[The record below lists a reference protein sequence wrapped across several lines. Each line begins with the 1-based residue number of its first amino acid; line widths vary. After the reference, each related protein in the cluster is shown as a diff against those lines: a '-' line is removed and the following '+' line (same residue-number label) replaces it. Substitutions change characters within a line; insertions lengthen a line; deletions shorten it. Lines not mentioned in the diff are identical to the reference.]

1 MTIDQAY
8 GKALK
13 YLEAANAIWEAQ
25 DKERY
30 CIAEN
35 YHNEGLK
42 IMNRYFSETK
52 VLTQIQD
59 IDSMLP

>member
-1 MTIDQAY
+1 MTTDQAY

-13 YLEAANAIWEAQ
+13 YLEAANVIWEAQ

-42 IMNRYFSETK
+42 IMNQYFSETK

-59 IDSMLP
+59 VDSMLP

>member
-42 IMNRYFSETK
+42 IMNKYFSETK

>member
-42 IMNRYFSETK
+42 IMNQYFSETK

-59 IDSMLP
+59 IDSILP

>member
-1 MTIDQAY
+1 MTTDQAY

-13 YLEAANAIWEAQ
+13 YLDAANAIWESQ

-35 YHNEGLK
+35 YHNEGVK
-42 IMNRYFSETK
+42 IMKQYFSETK
-52 VLTQIQD
+52 VLTGIQD
-59 IDSMLP
+59 VDSMLP

>member
-1 MTIDQAY
+1 MTTDQAY

-13 YLEAANAIWEAQ
+13 YLDAANAIWEAQ

-35 YHNEGLK
+35 YHNGGLK
-42 IMNRYFSETK
+42 IMNQYFSETK

>member
-1 MTIDQAY
+1 MTTDQAY

-13 YLEAANAIWEAQ
+13 YLDAANDIWESE

-35 YHNEGLK
+35 YWNEGMK
-42 IMNRYFSETK
+42 TYDEYFSETK

-59 IDSMLP
+59 VDTMLP

>member
-1 MTIDQAY
+1 MTTDQAY

-13 YLEAANAIWEAQ
+13 YLEAANVIWEAQ

-42 IMNRYFSETK
+42 IMNQYFSETK
-52 VLTQIQD
+52 ILTQIQD

>member
-13 YLEAANAIWEAQ
+13 YLEAANVIWEAQ

-30 CIAEN
+30 CIAET
-35 YHNEGLK
+35 YHNDGLK
-42 IMNRYFSETK
+42 IMNQYFSETK
-52 VLTQIQD
+52 VLTEPQD

>member
-42 IMNRYFSETK
+42 IMNQYFSETK
-52 VLTQIQD
+52 ILTRIQD

>member
-42 IMNRYFSETK
+42 IMNQYFSETK

-59 IDSMLP
+59 IDTMLP

>member
-1 MTIDQAY
+1 MTTDQAY

-13 YLEAANAIWEAQ
+13 YLEAANVIWESQ

-42 IMNRYFSETK
+42 IMNQYFPETK
-52 VLTQIQD
+52 VLTEIQD
-59 IDSMLP
+59 VDNMLP

>member
-1 MTIDQAY
+1 MTTDQAY

-42 IMNRYFSETK
+42 IMNQYFSETK
-52 VLTQIQD
+52 VLTRIQD

>member
-42 IMNRYFSETK
+42 IMNQYFSETK
-52 VLTQIQD
+52 VLTELQD
-59 IDSMLP
+59 VDNLLP

>member
-1 MTIDQAY
+1 MTTDQAY
-8 GKALK
+8 GKTSKYMDAAL
-13 YLEAANAIWEAQ
+13 AIWESQ

-35 YHNEGLK
+35 YWNEGMK
-42 IMNRYFSETK
+42 IYHEYFSETK

>member
-13 YLEAANAIWEAQ
+13 YLEAANAIWESQ

-42 IMNRYFSETK
+42 IMNQYFSETK

-59 IDSMLP
+59 IDLMLP

>member
-1 MTIDQAY
+1 MTTDQAY

-13 YLEAANAIWEAQ
+13 YLEAANTIWESQ

-35 YHNEGLK
+35 YWNEGMK
-42 IMNRYFSETK
+42 IYDEYFSDKKT
-52 VLTQIQD
+52 LTQIQD
-59 IDSMLP
+59 VDSMLP

>member
-1 MTIDQAY
+1 MTTDQAY

-13 YLEAANAIWEAQ
+13 YLEAANVIWEAQ

-35 YHNEGLK
+35 YHNEGVK
-42 IMNRYFSETK
+42 IMNQYFSETK

>member
-13 YLEAANAIWEAQ
+13 YLEAANSIWEAQ

-42 IMNRYFSETK
+42 IMNQYFSETIL
-52 VLTQIQD
+52 VTHILD
-59 IDSMLP
+59 CDSFRP

>member
-1 MTIDQAY
+1 MTTDQAY

-13 YLEAANAIWEAQ
+13 YLEAATAIWEAQ

-35 YHNEGLK
+35 YYNEGTK
-42 IMNRYFSETK
+42 IIKKYFGETK
-52 VLTQIQD
+52 LLTQIQD

>member
-42 IMNRYFSETK
+42 IMNQYFSETK
-52 VLTQIQD
+52 VLTEPQD
-59 IDSMLP
+59 IDLMLP

>member
-1 MTIDQAY
+1 MTTDQAY

-13 YLEAANAIWEAQ
+13 YLEAANVIWEAQ

-42 IMNRYFSETK
+42 IMNQYFSETK

>member
-13 YLEAANAIWEAQ
+13 YLEAANVIWEAQ

-35 YHNEGLK
+35 YRNEGLK
-42 IMNRYFSETK
+42 IMNQYFSETK
-52 VLTQIQD
+52 ILTQIQD

>member
-42 IMNRYFSETK
+42 IMNQYFSETK
-52 VLTQIQD
+52 VLTRVQD
-59 IDSMLP
+59 VDSMLP

>member
-1 MTIDQAY
+1 MTTDQAY

-13 YLEAANAIWEAQ
+13 YLEVANAIWEAN

-42 IMNRYFSETK
+42 IMNQYFSETK

>member
-1 MTIDQAY
+1 MTTDQAY

-13 YLEAANAIWEAQ
+13 YMDAALAIWESQ

-35 YHNEGLK
+35 YWNEGMK
-42 IMNRYFSETK
+42 IYNIHFSKTK
-52 VLTQIQD
+52 VLTGIQD
-59 IDSMLP
+59 VDSMLP

>member
-42 IMNRYFSETK
+42 IMNQYFSETK
-52 VLTQIQD
+52 VLTELQD
-59 IDSMLP
+59 VDSLLP

>member
-1 MTIDQAY
+1 
-8 GKALK
+8 LK
-13 YLEAANAIWEAQ
+13 YLEAANVIWESQ

-35 YHNEGLK
+35 YHNEGLN
-42 IMNRYFSETK
+42 IMNQYFSETK

>member
-8 GKALK
+8 GKELK

-42 IMNRYFSETK
+42 IMNQYFSETK

>member
-13 YLEAANAIWEAQ
+13 YLEAANVIWEAQ

-35 YHNEGLK
+35 YHNEGTK
-42 IMNRYFSETK
+42 IMNQYFSETK
-52 VLTQIQD
+52 ILTQIQD

>member
-8 GKALK
+8 GKALR
-13 YLEAANAIWEAQ
+13 YLETANSIWEAQ

-42 IMNRYFSETK
+42 IMNQYFSETK

>member
-42 IMNRYFSETK
+42 IMNQYFSETK
-52 VLTQIQD
+52 VLTRIQD
-59 IDSMLP
+59 IDLMLP